1 MVAAPDTLNGPHHRA
16 DEWVPALC
24 EQFSNATGWP
34 LRYLPTSHVSES
46 DKRPSVDAAPCWLAE
61 VHDGQQ
67 LVGQLRLDRPHAPH
81 AHRSFAAASELSK
94 LLADLVGQ
102 VFAAKRRSTE
112 DLHELAVF
120 AHERLAALVP
130 HGHELLGMI
139 KQSLRAGLQLT
150 GFRSACLFLLEPT
163 TGELRLRAAH
173 ALESQEV
180 PRSIRP
186 LQNEPP
192 DLHVLTS
199 GTRIVIRRGVRQ
211 FDEWLPRDAALG
223 LCLPVQASCGVLGTL
238 WFFDRNPRPISSR
251 EKRLLDSLAEQ
262 IASLLER
269 VVLQRESH
277 THERLRQELL
287 SLGEAE
293 FESPIKSLRR
303 PNVEA
308 TWRVSSRYEIGG
320 DLCEL
325 VELSDHEVALT
336 IGDATGSSVPAAV
349 VMTSV
354 HGALAALL
362 AGDHAEV
369 RDTARVLERVNRS
382 LFRTRRLP
390 HFMSLVYGVLNT
402 QSLQFTYTNAGHP
415 SPLLLRDNEVISL
428 DSRGLLLG
436 IDEEPEYTSET
447 IALQP
452 SDLLVGY
459 SDGVSEARSVD
470 QQFFGRE
477 GILKALRQ
485 RLPQDDT
492 STLLE
497 RVWNRQTAFAR
508 PGHADDRSL
517 LIARVLPE

>member
-1 MVAAPDTLNGPHHRA
+1 MVTAPCKLTGLHRPA
-16 DEWVPALC
+16 DEWVPVLC

-34 LRYLPTSHVSES
+34 LRYLPASHVCEKEPSADS
-46 DKRPSVDAAPCWLAE
+46 DSCWQAE
-61 VHDGQQ
+61 VHDGQH
-67 LVGQLRLDRPHAPH
+67 LIGQLRLDRPHDPQVR
-81 AHRSFAAASELSK
+81 RSFAAASELSK
-94 LLADLVGQ
+94 LLAELVGQ
-102 VFAAKRRSTE
+102 VFAAKHRTE
-112 DLHELAVF
+112 ASPHELATSPHDPF
-120 AHERLAALVP
+120 AASVP
-130 HGHELLGMI
+130 QGHELLVTI

-163 TGELRLRAAH
+163 TGELRLRATH
-173 ALESQEV
+173 PLGSHEV
-180 PRSIRP
+180 PRPIRP

-192 DLHVLTS
+192 DLHVLAS
-199 GTRIVIRRGVRQ
+199 GTRIMIRRDARH
-211 FDEWLPRDAALG
+211 FDDWLPRDISLG

-238 WFFDRNPRPISSR
+238 WFFDRNLRPIAPR
-251 EKRLLDSLAEQ
+251 EKRLLDSLSDQ

-269 VVLQRESH
+269 VVLQRESQ

-287 SLGEAE
+287 TLSDAE
-293 FESPIKSLRR
+293 FESPIKSLRHSTF
-303 PNVEA
+303 EA

-320 DLCEL
+320 DLCEIA
-325 VELSDHEVALT
+325 ELSDHEVAIV

-354 HGALAALL
+354 HGALAALV
-362 AGDHAEV
+362 AGDRVEARE
-369 RDTARVLERVNRS
+369 TARVLERVNQS

-390 HFMSLVYGVLNT
+390 HFMSLIYGVLDT
-402 QSLQFTYTNAGHP
+402 RSLRFTYTNAGHP

-436 IDEEPEYTSET
+436 IVEEAEYTSET
-447 IALQP
+447 ISLQP

-470 QQFFGRE
+470 QRFFGRE
-477 GILKALRQ
+477 GILKALRP
-485 RLPQDDT
+485 RLPQEDT

-497 RVWNRQTAFAR
+497 RVWNRQTAFAQ

-517 LIARVLPE
+517 LIARVCPE